1 MTDGLMRIR
10 ATGGSEGP
18 EELTTKLRGTMT
30 PESTIDLDAHAQR
43 VAQMVLSA
51 RAKANREALAEA
63 RLWRHRHGGA
73 GA

>member
-10 ATGGSEGP
+10 ATGGNEGP
-18 EELTTKLRGTMT
+18 EELTMKLRATMT
-30 PESTIDLDAHAQR
+30 PESTIDVDAHAQR

-51 RAKANREALAEA
+51 RAKANQEALAEA
-63 RLWRHRHGGA
+63 RLWTHRHGGA